1 MRTFRQFI
9 KESIIDIPRK
19 NYSRTIFTNPNTKN
33 PVLKSSVKKFIE
45 TGMSVFEKIAP
56 IKKHLLI
63 GSILTKQYRKDADL
77 DINLF
82 FDLPPGKRESAII
95 ELRRMVSK
103 ANGKP
108 IPGTKHPVNYYVIG
122 DKATYDRANEMA
134 DNVYDIANSSFI
146 KRSPEQEFSVKDY
159 MKDFTKKVEKID
171 ILKGELD
178 RDIVDYEELKELDKD
193 DIDNL
198 SGQVKKKIGEIE
210 KDMKVLISMG
220 HGIWKERQGEFK
232 KDMSP
237 KEIQKYGT
245 HNRLPKNVVYK
256 MLEKY
261 YYIKLMHDLE
271 DILGDDDKLSDTEA
285 DKLVKNIPD
294 ISEEKTKSY
303 FEVGHP
309 RMKHIKGNWTH
320 PHIELFTK
328 AHGGS
333 MHKTALSNK
342 IDAHDMW
349 DKSNEHI
356 ENERVHANGRIDHKN
371 KQYSVVVHVSASKRE
386 PHPKAIRKA
395 YDGVHKH
402 MEEHHPEY
410 TSHEQGHQFY

>member
-1 MRTFRQFI
+1 MRTFRQFV

-82 FDLPPGKRESAII
+82 FDLPPGKRESTII
-95 ELRRMVSK
+95 ELRRIVSK
-103 ANGKP
+103 VNGKP

-122 DKATYDRANEMA
+122 DKSTYDRANEMA

-146 KRSPEQEFSVKDY
+146 KRSSEQEFSVKDY

-294 ISEEKTKSY
+294 ISEEKK
-303 FEVGHP
+303 
-309 RMKHIKGNWTH
+309 
-320 PHIELFTK
+320 
-328 AHGGS
+328 
-333 MHKTALSNK
+333 
-342 IDAHDMW
+342 
-349 DKSNEHI
+349 
-356 ENERVHANGRIDHKN
+356 
-371 KQYSVVVHVSASKRE
+371 KRN
-386 PHPKAIRKA
+386 I
-395 YDGVHKH
+395 
-402 MEEHHPEY
+402 
-410 TSHEQGHQFY
+410 